1 MTKKE
6 KTETIET
13 SKDDVLDLTGLDI
26 EPQKEP
32 VQEEE
37 SDISPEVQIQLD
49 TQNQVQKLIRK
60 TDTQWI
66 FMIIL
71 FMLVVVIWVVK

>member
-13 SKDDVLDLTGLDI
+13 QKEDVLDLTGIDI

-32 VQEEE
+32 VQEE

-66 FMIIL
+66 FMIITFL
-71 FMLVVVIWVVK
+71 LVVVIWVIK